1 MVQDLSLTPEIVEA
15 RLRTL
20 AQLADLLDGLLRSM
34 GHTHKRQTTATWSAV
49 PTCEAFAAAYT
60 RTLGAIWGEVTKART
75 EVRDAADS
83 LRLGAAAL
91 TNIDQDVQDRLQA
104 LVNRLNLTE
113 PTPMMGLLGMLS
125 SVVRAQGVEL
135 TPGIGVT
142 SPITVSSPIAVSS
155 PAASSF
161 GGW

>member
-20 AQLADLLDGLLRSM
+20 AHLADLLDGLLRSM
-34 GHTHKRQTTATWSAV
+34 GDTHKRQTTATWSAV
-49 PTCEAFAAAYT
+49 PTCQDFAVAYT
-60 RTLGAIWGEVTKART
+60 RKLGEIWAQVTAART

-91 TNIDQDVQDRLQA
+91 TNIDQDVQDRLRA
-104 LVNRLNLTE
+104 LVNRLNLSE
-113 PTPMMGLLGMLS
+113 PTPIDFLGMIHAATW
-125 SVVRAQGVEL
+125 AQRVAV
-135 TPGIGVT
+135 TPSIG
-142 SPITVSSPIAVSS
+142 VSS
-155 PAASSF
+155 PAASSS

>member
-20 AQLADLLDGLLRSM
+20 AHLADLLDGLLRSM
-34 GHTHKRQTTATWSAV
+34 GDTHKRQTTATWSAV
-49 PTCEAFAAAYT
+49 PTCQDFAVAYT
-60 RTLGAIWGEVTKART
+60 RKLGEIWAQVTAART

-91 TNIDQDVQDRLQA
+91 TNIDQDVQDRLRA
-104 LVNRLNLTE
+104 LVNRLNATE
-113 PTPMMGLLGMLS
+113 SSLDHSSMAPSAVVAGPTGTG
-125 SVVRAQGVEL
+125 AQ
-135 TPGIGVT
+135 TIG
-142 SPITVSSPIAVSS
+142 VSS
-155 PAASSF
+155 PAASSS